1 MSRSV
6 RRDIWGPCPAV
17 TFAISAR
24 SLPLQEGAG
33 RRLWVLPMFVSFSEV
48 AIAENLGGLGIFQ
61 CVSSW
66 GLGQLIKQ
74 MELAYWAMEE
84 DSSRLSSEG
93 LRLDI
98 SRCFFKTTFGDF

>member
-1 MSRSV
+1 M
-6 RRDIWGPCPAV
+6 
-17 TFAISAR
+17 TFAISVR
-24 SLPLQEGAG
+24 SLPLQEGAE
-33 RRLWVLPMFVSFSEV
+33 RRLWVLPMFMSFSEV
-48 AIAENLGGLGIFQ
+48 AVAENLGGLGIFQ

-84 DSSRLSSEG
+84 DSSHLSSEG

-98 SRCFFKTTFGDF
+98 SRRFFKTTFGDF